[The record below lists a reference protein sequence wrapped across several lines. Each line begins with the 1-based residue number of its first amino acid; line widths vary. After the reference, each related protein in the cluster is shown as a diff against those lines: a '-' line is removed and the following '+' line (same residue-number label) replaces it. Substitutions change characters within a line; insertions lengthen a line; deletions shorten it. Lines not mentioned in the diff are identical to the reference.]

1 MYKDLASMSRSFDY
15 LCFQAHRTG
24 VAQRSATELVRIF
37 LEAYAMESGGAC
49 FYPDNEKERMALL
62 NGYML
67 DKAIYELGYEVHYR
81 PDWIDVPLQA
91 LERHLNTG
99 SLLN

>member
-1 MYKDLASMSRSFDY
+1 MQWSREVLAF
-15 LCFQAHRTG
+15 
-24 VAQRSATELVRIF
+24 I
-37 LEAYAMESGGAC
+37 
-49 FYPDNEKERMALL
+49 PDNEKERMALL

-81 PDWIDVPLQA
+81 PDWIDVPLRA
-91 LERHLNTG
+91 LERHLDTG